1 MDGRWYPLEKDALRS
16 VALYLHPSASI
27 RDVRTGV
34 ATDGVDLSEFVSDT
48 FRQAPRE
55 LTVSVSW
62 HLELYGAA
70 QPKAGQVLEVRLD
83 GSILWLGIIESVND
97 YRLERG
103 TRRLSLTARS
113 PDATPAWR
121 NVRRV
126 TDFFPVATPLTEIV
140 RRIGS
145 ALGLNEDEI
154 VVPPSPVTTV
164 HSNTQLA
171 DLTAWDM
178 LEQLMLP
185 LGLAPRFDGLGRLT
199 TQSRELGR
207 APDILL
213 DDTRIVNV
221 SGGRSVPALSS
232 VRVKWL
238 DPQLTRV
245 AQQDSKLADA
255 TITAGFFQ
263 LHQRKSITFSDDAT
277 QRAEN
282 TRLVIKQSA
291 NGGLLPVCKEEYR
304 QLTTTSGE
312 ILLTTQAWAPGL
324 VGLIL
329 GLKVYS
335 ALPDIAPPF
344 GGPTTPTGKIVH
356 GAAELVVLLILA
368 SIGTG
373 IYEVWGAPYDFVHGR
388 NTTEAKNSAASI
400 WTENV
405 EDFENDLIMNEAH
418 AQAVAVRE
426 LAYRARSATSWG
438 ASIVDDPRIEPGDI
452 LQFPD
457 GTRFCVTDY
466 TRNLARNAPAVLDLQ
481 GFVA

>member
-1 MDGRWYPLEKDALRS
+1 MDGRWSPLVKDALRA

-27 RDVRTGV
+27 RDVRIGS
-34 ATDGVDLSEFVSDT
+34 ATDGFDLSAFVSET
-48 FRQAPRE
+48 FRQSPRE
-55 LTVSVSW
+55 LTVSLNW
-62 HLELYGAA
+62 HLELYGSA
-70 QPKAGQVLEVRLD
+70 QPKAGQVVEVRLD
-83 GSILWLGIIESVND
+83 GQILWLGIIESVND

-103 TRRLSLTARS
+103 TRRLSVTARS

-121 NVRRV
+121 SVRRV

-140 RRIGS
+140 RRI
-145 ALGLNEDEI
+145 ARAVGLNDDEI
-154 VVPPSPVTTV
+154 VLPPSPVTTM

-178 LEQLMLP
+178 VEQLLLP
-185 LGLAPRFDGLGRLT
+185 LGLSPRFDCLGRLA

-207 APDILL
+207 APDIVL
-213 DDTRIVNV
+213 DDARIVNV

-232 VRVKWL
+232 LRIKWL
-238 DPQLTRV
+238 DPQLTKV
-245 AQQDSKLADA
+245 SQQDSKLADA

-282 TRLVIKQSA
+282 TRLVVKQSA
-291 NGGLLPVCKEEYR
+291 NGGLLPVCDEDYK
-304 QLTTTSGE
+304 QLTTTTGE
-312 ILLTTQAWAPGL
+312 VLLTTVAWAPTL

-329 GLKVYS
+329 AMKVYS
-335 ALPDIAPPF
+335 ALPDISPPF
-344 GGPTTPTGKIVH
+344 GGPTAPVGKIVH

-373 IYEVWGAPYDFVHGR
+373 IYEVWGTPYDFVHGR

-400 WTENV
+400 WAENV
-405 EDFENDLIMNEAH
+405 EDIENDLIVNEAH

-438 ASIVDDPRIEPGDI
+438 ASIIDDPRIEPGDI

-457 GTRFCVTDY
+457 GTRFYVTDY

>member
-1 MDGRWYPLEKDALRS
+1 MDGRWSPVDKDALRT
-16 VALYLHPSASI
+16 VALIFHPTASI
-27 RDVRTGV
+27 RDVRTGA
-34 ATDGVDLSEFVSDT
+34 ATDAIDLSAYVSET
-48 FRQAPRE
+48 LRQSPRE
-55 LTVSVSW
+55 LSASLTW
-62 HLELYGAA
+62 HLELYGAS
-70 QPKAGQVLEVRLD
+70 QPKAGQIIELKLD
-83 GSILWLGIIESVND
+83 GQILWLGIIESVND
-97 YRLERG
+97 YRIERG
-103 TRRLSLTARS
+103 TRRLTLTARS

-121 NVRRV
+121 GVRRV
-126 TDFFPVATPLTEIV
+126 TDFFPVATPLTEIA
-140 RRIGS
+140 RQIGR
-145 ALGLNEDEI
+145 ALGLNDDEI
-154 VVPPSPVTTV
+154 ILPPSPVTTM

-178 LEQLMLP
+178 LEQLLLP

-207 APDILL
+207 ATDIVL
-213 DDTRIVNV
+213 DDARIVSV

-232 VRVKWL
+232 LRLKWL
-238 DPQLTRV
+238 DPQLTKV
-245 AQQDSKLADA
+245 AQQDAKLADA

-282 TRLVIKQSA
+282 TRLVVKQSA
-291 NGGLLPVCKEEYR
+291 NGGLLPVCDEEYK

-312 ILLTTQAWAPGL
+312 ILLTTVAWAPTL

-329 GLKVYS
+329 AMKVYS

-344 GGPTTPTGKIVH
+344 GGPTAPTGKIVH
-356 GAAELVVLLILA
+356 GAAELVVLLIMA

-373 IYEVWGAPYDFVHGR
+373 IYEVWGTPYDFVHGR

-405 EDFENDLIMNEAH
+405 EDIENDLIVNEAH
-418 AQAVAVRE
+418 AQTVAVRE
-426 LAYRARSATSWG
+426 LVYRARSATSWG
-438 ASIVDDPRIEPGDI
+438 ASIVDDLRIEPGDI

-466 TRNLARNAPAVLDLQ
+466 TRNLARNAPAVLELQ

>member
-1 MDGRWYPLEKDALRS
+1 MDGRWYPVEKDALRTA
-16 VALYLHPSASI
+16 ALILHPSASI
-27 RDVRTGV
+27 RDVRSGD
-34 ATDGVDLSEFVSDT
+34 ATDAFDLSDFVSET
-48 FRQAPRE
+48 LRQSPRE
-55 LTVSVSW
+55 LTASLAW
-62 HLELYGAA
+62 HVELYGAS
-70 QPKAGQVLEVRLD
+70 QPKAGQVIELQLD
-83 GSILWLGIIESVND
+83 GQILWLGIVESVND

-103 TRRLSLTARS
+103 TRRLTLTART

-121 NVRRV
+121 SVRRV
-126 TDFFPVATPLTEIV
+126 TDFFPVATPLTEIA
-140 RRIGS
+140 RRIGR
-145 ALGLNEDEI
+145 ALGLNDEEI
-154 VVPPSPVTTV
+154 SLPQSPVTTM

-178 LEQLMLP
+178 LEQVMLP
-185 LGLAPRFDGLGRLT
+185 LGLSPRFDGLGRLT

-207 APDILL
+207 PVDITL
-213 DDTRIVNV
+213 DDTRIVSV
-221 SGGRSVPALSS
+221 SGGRSIPAISS
-232 VRVKWL
+232 LRLKWL
-238 DPQLTRV
+238 DPQLTKV
-245 AQQDSKLADA
+245 SQQDAKLADA
-255 TITAGFFQ
+255 NITAGFFQ
-263 LHQRKSITFSDDAT
+263 WHQRKSITFSDDAT

-282 TRLVIKQSA
+282 TRLVVRQSA
-291 NGGLLPVCKEEYR
+291 NGGLLPVCDEEYK

-312 ILLTTQAWAPGL
+312 ILLTTQAWAPTL
-324 VGLIL
+324 VGLIF

-344 GGPTTPTGKIVH
+344 GGPTTPVGKVVH
-356 GAAELVVLLILA
+356 GAAELVVLLIMA

-373 IYEVWGAPYDFVHGR
+373 MYEIWGTPYDFVHGR
-388 NTTEAKNSAASI
+388 NTTEAKNSGASV

-405 EDFENDLIMNEAH
+405 EDIENDLIVNEAH

-438 ASIVDDPRIEPGDI
+438 ASIIDDPRIEPGDI